1 MSDARRAAG
10 DPHLARIRAVFE
22 AALTPQ
28 QTQFRHDPNREVPL
42 REGYERM
49 HLNRLVF
56 KKKFRDQRTKIER
69 NQVIDGA
76 LLPEP
81 HPNEHGQQ
89 CFWQWQVDA
98 YINATKSAGGL

>member
-1 MSDARRAAG
+1 MSYGPDVAG
-10 DPHLARIRAVFE
+10 DPHLARIRAAFD

-28 QTQFRHDPNREVPL
+28 RTQSRHDPNREVPL

-56 KKKFRDQRTKIER
+56 KKKSGDQRTKIER
-69 NQVIDGA
+69 NQVIVGA
-76 LLPEP
+76 LVPVP
-81 HPNEHGQQ
+81 HLNEHGQQ

-98 YINATKSAGGL
+98 YINAAKSAGGP